1 MDNEELKKG
10 TPQQIASRIELQELL
25 RNLYQE
31 AFEKAKTDE
40 EIKNLKKRNYTYGQL
55 GEKCHMSQS
64 KVSRTLSGYKI
75 DWNDEWKIK
84 AVIPISDLAELTKGI
99 QITRTSS
106 FFIAVSQNKRKR
118 LKQSLQKYLPST
130 REQYGI
136 IHIIEISQPSGLLII
151 TDDLN
156 LENNLKN
163 YDYLLQL
170 TENK

>member
-1 MDNEELKKG
+1 
-10 TPQQIASRIELQELL
+10 
-25 RNLYQE
+25 
-31 AFEKAKTDE
+31 
-40 EIKNLKKRNYTYGQL
+40 
-55 GEKCHMSQS
+55 MSQS

-75 DWNDEWKIK
+75 DWDDEWKIK